1 MKSTIKNF
9 VDATIPKIFKELAV
23 SQSDTVTV
31 AYDIESPENPEHGDI
46 SINLAFRLAGLA
58 KRPPQVIAE
67 QIKKTLEA
75 EVRTLGVDGFIR
87 KIEVAKPGFINF
99 YLKSGVGNE
108 IILSIRKLGDAFGR
122 TNAGEGKK
130 VLIEFVSA
138 NPTGPLTI
146 AHGRQAVV
154 GDVLARLLELGGYRV
169 SREYYLNDAG
179 RQIRLLGA
187 SVLSRYAELI
197 GKKFEFPEDG
207 YKGSY
212 IFSLA
217 EELREIEGSQVPL
230 TEEGAVQAGMFAVKK
245 MMQSIRDDLDV
256 LHVKFDNYFS
266 EKTLY
271 EKKLDEAFD
280 ILEKKGALYKQDGAR
295 WFKSTDYGDDKDR
308 VVQKSTGEYTYLAP
322 DIAYHRDKF
331 SRGNEIL
338 INLVGPDHHGY
349 VARLKG
355 ACQALGFNPDH
366 VRVLIVQLV
375 TLYRGGEPFRMSTRA
390 GEFVTL
396 RELMNEVG
404 VDATRIFFI
413 QRKLDT
419 HLDFDVELAKK
430 QSDDNPV
437 YYLQYAH
444 ARISSVLAFA
454 ERPIPEKADIGLLTE
469 PETVALIKKLAEFPD
484 QIASAAR
491 LLEPFRIFD
500 YLRELAQVFHK
511 FYSIHRVV
519 TSDAALTDARLM
531 LADAARIVF
540 RNGLMALGVNAPE
553 KM

>member
-1 MKSTIKNF
+1 MKTAIKEF
-9 VDATIPKIFKELAV
+9 VDSALPKIIRELSITKKDDAV
-23 SQSDTVTV
+23 LT
-31 AYDIESPENPEHGDI
+31 YDIESSKSPDHGDI

-58 KRPPQVIAE
+58 KRPPQVVADV
-67 QIKKTLEA
+67 IKKILEN
-75 EVRTLGVDGFIR
+75 EKNVRASGLIQ
-87 KIEVAKPGFINF
+87 KIEVAKPGFVNF
-99 YLKSGVGNE
+99 FLSRGAGNE
-108 IILSIRKLGDAFGR
+108 ILFLIRRQGDLFGKSDIG
-122 TNAGEGKK
+122 AGKK

-146 AHGRQAVV
+146 AHGRQAVI
-154 GDVLARLLELGGYRV
+154 GDVLARLLTLSGYKV
-169 SREYYLNDAG
+169 TREYYLNDAG

-187 SVLSRYAELI
+187 SVLSRYADLTD
-197 GKKFEFPEDG
+197 GTFSFPEDG

-212 IFSLA
+212 IGELA
-217 EELREIEGSQVPL
+217 EEIQKKKGPKIPL
-230 TEEGAVQAGMFAVKK
+230 TEEGAVTAGKFAVEK
-245 MMQSIRDDLDV
+245 MMESIHSDLDL

-266 EKTLY
+266 EKSLY
-271 EKKLDEAFD
+271 EKKLGEAFD
-280 ILEKKGALYKQDGAR
+280 ILSKKGALYESEGAR
-295 WFKSTDYGDDKDR
+295 WFKATEYGDEKDR
-308 VVQKSTGEYTYLAP
+308 VVQKSTGEFTYLAP

-331 SRGNEIL
+331 MRGNDRL

-355 ACQALGFNPDH
+355 ACQALGFDPKNID
-366 VRVLIVQLV
+366 VLIVQLV

-396 RELMNEVG
+396 KELMDEVG

-413 QRKLDT
+413 QRKVDT

-444 ARISSVLAFA
+444 ARISSIVAFSG
-454 ERPIPEKADIGLLTE
+454 RKVPEKAEMTLLSE
-469 PETVALIKKLAEFPD
+469 PETTALIKKLAEFSEQVED
-484 QIASAAR
+484 ACR

-511 FYSIHRVV
+511 FYTFHRVV
-519 TSDAALTDARLM
+519 TDDTRLTDARLI
-531 LADAARIVF
+531 LVDAVRIVLK
-540 RNGLMALGVNAPE
+540 NGLTALGVHAPE